1 MNGYWKLFGRC
12 ISANDALYLSTITRS
27 GGLMLG
33 AGFAMLWR
41 PMAIIRGPL
50 RDRSAHAR
58 RHRRPRAGAASAC

>member
-27 GGLMLG
+27 GGLLLG

-41 PMAIIRGPL
+41 PMAIVRGPL
-50 RDRSAHAR
+50 RNRSALLDVIGVARDGAR
-58 RHRRPRAGAASAC
+58 RR